1 MSRRS
6 ILEAYFGKLLEV
18 LEKYNLR
25 DCPAQIYN
33 VDETGIT
40 RDRYHKPPKSLGPSQ
55 GAFNAVSC
63 GRGPIH
69 TIIACGNAMGNR
81 LTPYIIFKGAR
92 VRQEWTEGTLSGTG
106 YNATKT
112 GWSNSAT
119 FLQWFKGHFLPQVGS
134 VRPLL
139 LLYDGHSTHIS
150 VQIIEEARLEGVHLF
165 VIPPHTSH
173 ILQPLDVGC
182 FAPFKATYNR
192 AVHNWLH
199 KYKNTGRILVEE
211 DIASLACKAYMMGI
225 SSDSLVSSFRCTG
238 ICPFNPDVVLSKL
251 PEQPERGSSS
261 IDGLF
266 APIEKFPSTPEVFA
280 RRPKAIRSAR
290 MLTEEDEYLKVK
302 SKQGG
307 RKSKEPTPQAADLAL
322 AADLLAPAA
331 DHLAPAADHL
341 AASYDESP
349 PMSPMPP
356 PLSPLITP
364 SMPIPTIA
372 SSATEAPKS
381 PPLRATC
388 TVSLLQS
395 QEPSTSRCCRKASSP
410 DPSSDDVSDEDDN
423 CVVCNRRWP
432 KNVKKTGGPKI
443 ILWARCDKCYSWVHL
458 KYCCNRVTEPTIEE
472 EFLCPICS
480 VGTRKRE
487 L

>member
-1 MSRRS
+1 MLAAVHSLEVKRKDSYRLTAKKFNLPESTLRRWATNGVPAGKPQGGRTTFFKEYEEKKLAEHISYVGQMGYSYLGSQIREIAGEMARILCSEDQERKCRFTDFIPGRNWYYGFLTRWKNIIRPRRPSRLDHLRAEMSRRS

-40 RDRYHKPPKSLGPSQ
+40 RDHKPPKSLGPSQ

-165 VIPPHTSH
+165 VTPPHTSH

-199 KYKNTGRILVEE
+199 KYKNTGCILVEE

-261 IDGLF
+261 IDG
-266 APIEKFPSTPEVFA
+266 PYREVS
-280 RRPKAIRSAR
+280 IISRSVRQA
-290 MLTEEDEYLKVK
+290 TK
-302 SKQGG
+302 SNKKCPNADGG
-307 RKSKEPTPQAADLAL
+307 RRIPQ
-322 AADLLAPAA
+322 
-331 DHLAPAADHL
+331 
-341 AASYDESP
+341 
-349 PMSPMPP
+349 
-356 PLSPLITP
+356 
-364 SMPIPTIA
+364 
-372 SSATEAPKS
+372 
-381 PPLRATC
+381 
-388 TVSLLQS
+388 
-395 QEPSTSRCCRKASSP
+395 
-410 DPSSDDVSDEDDN
+410 
-423 CVVCNRRWP
+423 
-432 KNVKKTGGPKI
+432 G
-443 ILWARCDKCYSWVHL
+443 
-458 KYCCNRVTEPTIEE
+458 
-472 EFLCPICS
+472 
-480 VGTRKRE
+480 
-487 L
+487 